1 MNVGF
6 PLKWVLP
13 CTALLEY
20 STLFFTSF
28 LFHIPRVSKR
38 RRKFDVDLMQLHF
51 FMISNFRNLVV
62 DANLIYSWCSSRKWF
77 GEFIHGIRNAICT
90 HQCEGSEVIGSPR
103 GGRIGSGLQ

>member
-6 PLKWVLP
+6 PLKWVLL
-13 CTALLEY
+13 CTTLLEY

-38 RRKFDVDLMQLHF
+38 RRKSDADWMQLHF
-51 FMISNFRNLVV
+51 FMSSNFRNLVV
-62 DANLIYSWCSSRKWF
+62 DANMIYSWCSSRKWF

-90 HQCEGSEVIGSPR
+90 HQCEGFEVIGSPR
-103 GGRIGSGLQ
+103 GGRIRSGLQ